1 MSHMNKLI
9 IICIALIAGLSFAG
23 CERKAYVEHKI
34 KFEKV
39 ADDCKEQQGYF
50 RMNSNFGGERY
61 EFEKCLPANF
71 SDEQL
76 VSERNSDTV
85 VFRFKPGSSNQAN
98 KVFHITLDVDS
109 YPAYHFVTIDG
120 DTYSI
125 SAAEK

>member
-1 MSHMNKLI
+1 MNKRIL
-9 IICIALIAGLSFAG
+9 LLSLLAVSIYMMS
-23 CERKAYVEHKI
+23 CDRKPFVEHKL

-61 EFEKCLPANF
+61 EFEKCLPADF

-76 VSERNSDTV
+76 SSERQGDTV
-85 VFRFKPGSSNQAN
+85 LVKFKKASAGPTN
-98 KVFHITLDVDS
+98 KVYHITLDIDS